1 MANIFDYL
9 EWRADVPMSAD
20 PFNEV
25 DNLVL
30 AELAYA
36 YLDGLVPEDG
46 SKISIKELDRRFFEK
61 HSRED
66 IKPDSGHIM
75 RAPLLM
81 DGMASGSRFGRV
93 KVSDYVNIV
102 DGDCDMQMSAL
113 TYYLSDG
120 TAYVAFRGTDNSV
133 VGWKEDF
140 NMSYQPVTEG
150 QQKAVEYLNRVGA
163 KIKRPIRVG
172 GHSKGGNFAVYAAAF
187 CDPKVRKKIIE
198 VYTND
203 GPGFRKEVLS
213 TENSREVLPKV
224 MSIVPDTSIIGMLL
238 TSRVKHTVVKSSGR
252 GFEQHDALTWQVR
265 RNRFERAELSELA
278 RYIRK
283 AQRDWL
289 SEIDDETRE
298 SFVTTLFSLFEATGL
313 DTFGEIKT
321 KRKAVDDIVVTAL
334 LRLPK
339 EKRKELG
346 RVFGKLIKSTGR
358 VVWSALSDSE
368 YNNMIEQ

>member
-1 MANIFDYL
+1 
-9 EWRADVPMSAD
+9 MSED

-30 AELAYA
+30 AEVSYT
-36 YLDGLVPEDG
+36 YMDGLVPEDG
-46 SKISIKELDRRFFEK
+46 TMISVKDLDRLYFDK
-61 HSRED
+61 HPRED
-66 IKPDSGHIM
+66 IRPDGGHIE
-75 RAPLLM
+75 RAPLLL
-81 DGMASGSRFGRV
+81 DGMAGGSRFAGA
-93 KVSDYVNIV
+93 KVSDYVDIV
-102 DGDCDMQMSAL
+102 DGKQDMQMAAV
-113 TYYLSDG
+113 TFHLSDG
-120 TAYVAFRGTDNSV
+120 TIYVAFRGTDNSV

-140 NMSYQPVTEG
+140 NMSYRPVTEG
-150 QQKAVEYLNRVGA
+150 QKKAVEYLNRVGA
-163 KIKRPIRVG
+163 ETRKPIRVG

-187 CDPKVRKKIIE
+187 CDPAVRKKIVQ

-224 MSIVPDTSIIGMLL
+224 MSIVPETSIIGMLL
-238 TSRVKHTVVKSSGR
+238 TSRVRHTVVASSGR

-265 RNRFERAELSELA
+265 KNRFERAELSELA

-298 SFVTTLFSLFEATGL
+298 SFVTTLFSIFEATGL
-313 DTFGEIKT
+313 ETFGEISR
-321 KRKAVDDIVVTAL
+321 KRKEVDDMVVTAL

-339 EKRKELG
+339 EKRRELG
-346 RVFGKLIKSTGR
+346 RVFGKLIKSTGK
-358 VVWSALSDSE
+358 VVWSAISDNE
-368 YNNMIEQ
+368 KGEDNE